1 MRKGTTKHD
10 VFNIKMLK
18 PFYERLN
25 DYGRDVPSD
34 DKFLNN
40 LHLITQFANMTMVD
54 GRPMV
59 ETLLKIDEKWDT
71 RMFSLIEI
79 YEDTHES
86 VDYLKRSRNQ
96 RIQRQGIADS
106 KSSL

>member
-1 MRKGTTKHD
+1 
-10 VFNIKMLK
+10 
-18 PFYERLN
+18 
-25 DYGRDVPSD
+25 
-34 DKFLNN
+34 
-40 LHLITQFANMTMVD
+40 MTMVD

-79 YEDTHES
+79 YEDTHEF

-106 KSSL
+106 KSSP

>member
-1 MRKGTTKHD
+1 
-10 VFNIKMLK
+10 
-18 PFYERLN
+18 
-25 DYGRDVPSD
+25 
-34 DKFLNN
+34 
-40 LHLITQFANMTMVD
+40 
-54 GRPMV
+54 MV
-59 ETLLKIDEKWDT
+59 EALLKIDEKWDT

-106 KSSL
+106 KSSP

>member
-1 MRKGTTKHD
+1 MSALMITEGT
-10 VFNIKMLK
+10 F
-18 PFYERLN
+18 
-25 DYGRDVPSD
+25 PSTR
-34 DKFLNN
+34 KFLNN

-79 YEDTHES
+79 YEDTHEF
-86 VDYLKRSRNQ
+86 VEYRKRSRNQ

-106 KSSL
+106 KSSP